1 MPRILV
7 SNDDGYLAPGLAVL
21 EMALRPLGMVQVV
34 APEQDRSGAS
44 NSLTLD
50 RPLRVRK
57 GLNGFYYLV
66 GGTPTDC
73 VHLAATGILPEPP
86 EMVVSGIN
94 RGANMGDDVLYS
106 GTVAA
111 AMEGRFLGMPAMAV
125 SLAGRDPEHFGTA
138 ARVAV
143 ELVQGL
149 LQNPLPGDTILNI
162 NVPDLPYED
171 LQGFEVTRLGRRHRS
186 EMLMPAVDPR
196 GEPVYWIGPSGREA
210 DAGPGTDFDA
220 VRRGRVSI
228 TPLDLDMTRYAFM
241 GDLGRWLQCCRP

>member
-1 MPRILV
+1 MPRILL
-7 SNDDGYLAPGLAVL
+7 SNDDGYLAPGLA
-21 EMALRPLGMVQVV
+21 ALAAALQPLGSIEVV

-50 RPLRVRK
+50 RPLRVRT
-57 GLNGFYYLV
+57 GLNGFHYIV

-111 AMEGRFLGMPAMAV
+111 AMEGRHLGMPAMAV
-125 SLAGRDPEHFGTA
+125 SLVGRDPEHYQTA
-138 ARVAV
+138 AQVAF
-143 ELVQGL
+143 ELLRGL
-149 LQNPLPGDTILNI
+149 LDHPLPGNTILNV
-162 NVPDLPYED
+162 NVPDLPYAE
-171 LQGFEVTRLGRRHRS
+171 LAGFEVTRLGRRHKS
-186 EMLMPAVDPR
+186 EMLMPAADPR

-220 VRRGRVSI
+220 TRRGYVSI
-228 TPLDLDMTRYAFM
+228 TPLDLDMTRYSFM
-241 GDLGRWLQCCRP
+241 GELSDWLQCCVS

>member
-1 MPRILV
+1 MPRILL
-7 SNDDGYLAPGLAVL
+7 SNDDGYLAPGLA
-21 EMALRPLGMVQVV
+21 ALAEALQPLGSIEVV

-57 GLNGFYYLV
+57 GLNGFHYLV

-111 AMEGRFLGMPAMAV
+111 AMEGRHLGMPAMAV
-125 SLAGRDPEHFGTA
+125 SLVGREPEHFASA
-138 ARVAV
+138 ARVAAD
-143 ELVQGL
+143 LLRGL
-149 LQNPLPGDTILNI
+149 LENPLPGDTILNV
-162 NVPDLPYED
+162 NVPDLPYAD
-171 LQGFEVTRLGRRHRS
+171 LRGFEVTRLGRRHKS
-186 EMLMPAVDPR
+186 EMLMPAADPR

-220 VRRGRVSI
+220 VRRGCVSI
-228 TPLDLDMTRYAFM
+228 TPLDLDMTRYSFM
-241 GDLGRWLQCCRP
+241 EDLSQWLRCCAS